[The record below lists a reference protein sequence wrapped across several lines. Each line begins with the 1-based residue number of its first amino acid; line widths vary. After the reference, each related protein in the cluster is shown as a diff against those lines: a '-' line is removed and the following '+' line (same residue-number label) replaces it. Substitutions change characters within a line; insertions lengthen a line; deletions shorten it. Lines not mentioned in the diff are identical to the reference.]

1 LFSPQMELVMKNV
14 WQTTTENRKSYPTL
28 NQELE
33 ADVCIVGGGIT
44 GMTAAIEL
52 AKSGKKVIVLEAEKL
67 AFGTTGSSSNH
78 LSTQIDFSYRNVEK
92 NFNGDIA
99 RIVASSRAE
108 AIDRIEKNILDYK
121 LNCDFKRIDGFL
133 YTENE
138 DNLETLENEYDASLR
153 SGLQVSKTHDA
164 PLPFP
169 VKLAVRYANQG
180 AFNAIK
186 YVTGL
191 GRQVELYNGSIY
203 ENSRVLEFDKNTMT
217 VRTSKGSVKASHV
230 FLATHLPL
238 FINLHQTTS
247 APYRSYMIALKV
259 QNLPGDALYWDMF
272 DPYHYTR
279 IYEQNGEKWLAI
291 GGADHKTGQNDPEK
305 DYFNNLEVYAR
316 RRYMVSEIT
325 HRWSHQYYEPSDG
338 LPYIGLSPFDS
349 TYMATGFSG
358 DGLVYGTVA
367 GILVSDMIMGKD
379 NEWSRA
385 YDSKRFKPLAS
396 ASSFLKHN
404 VDVAKHLI
412 ADRFTSDDLK
422 NLKANNGVVI
432 RKDGDNYAV
441 YKNNEGLLTVCSAVC
456 THMGCIVSWNHIE
469 KTWDCGCHGSQFAHD
484 GKILIGPATNNLQK
498 VGDEK
503 PQKLKAEDTG
513 ARDINRRQ

>member
-1 LFSPQMELVMKNV
+1 MKNI
-14 WQTTTENRKSYPTL
+14 WQTATENRKSYPTL

-44 GMTAAIEL
+44 GMTAAVQL
-52 AKSGKKVIVLEAEKL
+52 AKAGKHVILIEAEKL
-67 AFGTTGSSSNH
+67 AYGTTGSSSNH
-78 LSTQIDFSYRNVEK
+78 LNTQIDFSYRNVEK
-92 NFNGDIA
+92 NFDKNIA

-108 AIDRIEKNILDYK
+108 AIDFIERNVNEYHLD
-121 LNCDFKRIDGFL
+121 CDFKRIDGFL

-138 DNLETLENEYDASLR
+138 DNLATLEDEYDASLR
-153 SGLQVSKTHDA
+153 SGLQVSKINDI

-169 VKLAVRYANQG
+169 VQLAVRYANQA
-180 AFNAIK
+180 AFNSIE

-191 GRQVELYNGSIY
+191 ARQVELFNGRIY
-203 ENSRVLEFDKNTMT
+203 ENSRVIEFDKNTLT
-217 VRTSKGSVKASHV
+217 IKTSKGSVKASHV
-230 FLATHLPL
+230 FLATHIPI

-247 APYRSYMIALKV
+247 APYRSYMIALKAE
-259 QNLPGDALYWDMF
+259 NYPADALYWDMY

-279 IYEQNGEKWLAI
+279 IYEHNGEKWLAI
-291 GGADHKTGQNDPEK
+291 GGADHKTGNNDPDK
-305 DYFNNLEVYAR
+305 DYFNSLEVYAR
-316 RRYMVSEIT
+316 RRYKVKEIS
-325 HRWSHQYYEPSDG
+325 HRWSHQYFEPSDG

-367 GILVSDMIMGKD
+367 GIIVSDMIMGKEND
-379 NEWSRA
+379 WAKA

-396 ASSFLKHN
+396 AASFFKHN

-412 ADRFTSDDLK
+412 ADRFSSEDLK
-422 NLKANNGVVI
+422 NLKANHGVVI

-441 YKNNEGLLTVCSAVC
+441 YKNSEGYLTVCSAVC
-456 THMGCIVSWNHIE
+456 SHMGCIVSWNHME

-484 GKILIGPATNNLQK
+484 GKLLFGPATGNLQK

-503 PQKLKAEDTG
+503 PQKQRIED
-513 ARDINRRQ
+513 RHK